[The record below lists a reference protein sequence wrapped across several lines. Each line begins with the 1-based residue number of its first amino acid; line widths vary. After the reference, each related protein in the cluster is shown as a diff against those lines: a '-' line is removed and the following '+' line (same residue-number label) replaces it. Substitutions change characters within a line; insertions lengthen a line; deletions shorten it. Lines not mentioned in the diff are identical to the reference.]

1 MFIAP
6 AALFEF
12 KLQTSE
18 MYVAPLELRKSIRP
32 LRTINI
38 ALLTELKSCDR

>member
-1 MFIAP
+1 MS
-6 AALFEF
+6 L
-12 KLQTSE
+12 LWS
-18 MYVAPLELRKSIRP
+18 LENLGL